1 MNQNLVN
8 SKSVTTFCK
17 LLAIA
22 IILALSAPSHAG
34 LVHIELIIF
43 SHKSQS
49 DEWIK
54 GTQEILSVKKLNDLA
69 ELKSPDSGTPKLLP
83 TSSTQLVN
91 IAKVFDNHPDYD
103 ILNYLSWIQDTEKKS
118 KTEAISLDIEIS
130 DQILFPHLVLSGTAI
145 LYEIGERLY
154 FEIDT
159 FYRPVPDIETEI
171 VQLTE
176 PIARLI
182 REKEF
187 SMTERRAV
195 SINETHFFDHPE
207 FGAILNVIRPPKPE
221 NFAQ

>member
-1 MNQNLVN
+1 MNQNFVN
-8 SKSVTTFCK
+8 SKSIIALCK
-17 LLAIA
+17 ILAIA
-22 IILALSAPSHAG
+22 TILVLSAPSHAG

-54 GTQEILSVKKLNDLA
+54 GIQEIFTVKKLNDLT

-91 IAKVFDNHPDYD
+91 IAKVFDNHPDYH

-118 KTEAISLDIEIS
+118 KTEAISLDTEIS
-130 DQILFPHLVLSGTAI
+130 DQVLFPHLVLSGTAI

-159 FYRPVPDIETEI
+159 VYRPVPDAETEI
-171 VQLTE
+171 VELTE
-176 PIARLI
+176 PVAKLI